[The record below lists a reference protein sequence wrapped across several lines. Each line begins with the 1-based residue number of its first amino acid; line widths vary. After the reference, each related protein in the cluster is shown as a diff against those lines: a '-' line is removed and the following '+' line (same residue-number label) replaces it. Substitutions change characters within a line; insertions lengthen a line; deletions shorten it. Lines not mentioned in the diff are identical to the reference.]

1 MSDKQKNYNL
11 EENFERLEETIEALE
26 QEDISLEDAFKAYS
40 LGMEILKQCND
51 QIDKVEKQVLK
62 LSESGELEELDHGD
76 TEV

>member
-1 MSDKQKNYNL
+1 MSEQQKNYNL
-11 EENFERLEETIEALE
+11 EGNFERLEETIEALE

-62 LSESGELEELDHGD
+62 LSENGELEELDHGD
-76 TEV
+76 TEI

>member
-26 QEDISLEDAFKAYS
+26 QEDISLEEAFKAYS

-62 LSESGELEELDHGD
+62 LSENGELEELDHGD
-76 TEV
+76 TEI